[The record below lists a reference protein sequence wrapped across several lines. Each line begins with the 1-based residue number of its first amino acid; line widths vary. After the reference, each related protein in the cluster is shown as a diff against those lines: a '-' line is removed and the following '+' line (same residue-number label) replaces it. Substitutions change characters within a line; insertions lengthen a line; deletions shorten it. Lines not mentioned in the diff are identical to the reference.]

1 MFVKDEELTMT
12 DRINILAGESDLI
25 KLFISFSNE
34 VEAAGLEKSLIELVK
49 IRASQLNSC
58 AICLH
63 MHTRD
68 ARKLGETEERLYML
82 NAWRESPLYTSRERA
97 ALAWTETLTT
107 LSATGA
113 PDEIYALVKTEF
125 SDQQSI
131 ALTML
136 INVINSWNRLG
147 VGYRRTHPANVT
159 AAPASVRA

>member
-1 MFVKDEELTMT
+1 MT
-12 DRINILAGESDLI
+12 DRINLFAVESDLL
-25 KLFISFSNE
+25 KTFITFSHE

-68 ARKLGETEERLYML
+68 ARKLGETEERIFML

-107 LSATGA
+107 LAATGA
-113 PDEIYALVKTEF
+113 PDEIYALVKAEF
-125 SDQQSI
+125 TDQQSI

-147 VGYRRTHPANVT
+147 VGYRRTHPVKVT
-159 AAPASVRA
+159 AAPDAVRA